1 MAVKKCP
8 ICGEMTLLEK
18 HGEYRMALPANIP
31 GGSVVVP
38 DSAWQ
43 HCESCGEDI
52 LSAELE
58 QAIDTSC
65 RGKRVARV
73 G

>member
-1 MAVKKCP
+1 MTTKTCP

-18 HGEYRMALPANIP
+18 HGEYRMKLPPNIA
-31 GGSVVVP
+31 GGFVIVP
-38 DSAWQ
+38 DAAWQ

-58 QAIDTSC
+58 QAINTSC
-65 RGKRVARV
+65 RGKRVARA